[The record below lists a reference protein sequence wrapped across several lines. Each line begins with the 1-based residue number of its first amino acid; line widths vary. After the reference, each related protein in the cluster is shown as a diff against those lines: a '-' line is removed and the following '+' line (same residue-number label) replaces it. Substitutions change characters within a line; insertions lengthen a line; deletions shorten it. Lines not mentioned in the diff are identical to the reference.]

1 MGASVFFAWLFEG
14 KYYFSGYYV
23 PVTAFYLTLGS
34 VYAIYR
40 LVFQGI
46 ATVQAIR
53 DLQNPDLIQVGEDL
67 ERGTRVALTIE
78 QLQHHLH
85 VLGASGFGKSV
96 FLSHLYRHHIRNGLG
111 LIFVDLKADSDTVAE
126 ITTFCKNAD
135 RLKDLRILDL
145 SRPNLSLSYNP
156 CKRGNPT
163 EIKDKLV
170 GAFVWES
177 EYTALVATGALN
189 FEDAV
194 NLVRQRGQ
202 FMEEEAVLH
211 PGKMLSLIGL
221 DLTVV
226 KQICIDAGAEIA
238 NINCPGQTVIS
249 GGPTEIARA
258 EELAKEKAAKMAVVL
273 EVSGAFHSSF
283 MRGAS
288 WKLAAEID
296 KIKINLPSI
305 PVVSNVTAR
314 PFASV
319 AEIKENLV
327 KQVYSNV
334 LWEDSM
340 KFVLSK
346 GVTNFIEF
354 GPGKVLRGLLR
365 RIDAAAQVQNIEK
378 KEDVE
383 GACG

>member
-1 MGASVFFAWLFEG
+1 MVAYLFAGQGSQYVGMGKDLYAAFPAS
-14 KYYFSGYYV
+14 
-23 PVTAFYLTLGS
+23 
-34 VYAIYR
+34 R
-40 LVFQGI
+40 Q
-46 ATVQAIR
+46 
-53 DLQNPDLIQVGEDL
+53 
-67 ERGTRVALTIE
+67 
-78 QLQHHLH
+78 
-85 VLGASGFGKSV
+85 
-96 FLSHLYRHHIRNGLG
+96 
-111 LIFVDLKADSDTVAE
+111 IFDKADSVLGFSLSKLCFEGPQEELKKTNNSQPAILTMSIAALEAFKTVINHKSEVISFA
-126 ITTFCKNAD
+126 AG
-135 RLKDLRILDL
+135 
-145 SRPNLSLSYNP
+145 LSL
-156 CKRGNPT
+156 G
-163 EIKDKLV
+163 
-170 GAFVWES
+170 